1 MYRKPTHT
9 NTVLNFKS
17 HHPFSTK
24 LGIAIGQFKRVKN
37 ICNNIKTLKE
47 GEELI
52 RTTLR
57 NSNYPENII
66 DKAYVIANRGPKP
79 YTSNE
84 ETTSNSII
92 LRIPFINEFYT
103 KIIKKKIKS
112 IQFPFRICPI
122 FYTQKRLSDLFI
134 RSNLPS
140 RPNQLTSENNTNMII
155 KPNCSFCSFCNNNT
169 CICHQRNLI
178 CSLQCNICLK
188 TCNNNINNDIKQG
201 EYIGETSRHLIK
213 RLNEHINAIKK
224 NNINS
229 SAMAAH
235 YPNFHS
241 GVKIDDR
248 TFSVNLLHRPKYI
261 GFMDRQNFRSILYY

>member
-1 MYRKPTHT
+1 M
-9 NTVLNFKS
+9 LNFKS
-17 HHPFSTK
+17 HHSFSTK

-92 LRIPFINEFYT
+92 LRLPFINEYYT
-103 KIIKKKIKS
+103 KMIKKKIKS
-112 IQFPFRICPI
+112 IQFPFRICAI
-122 FYTQKRLSDLFI
+122 FYTQKRLSDLLI

-140 RPNQLTSENNTNMII
+140 RPN
-155 KPNCSFCSFCNNNT
+155 
-169 CICHQRNLI
+169 
-178 CSLQCNICLK
+178 
-188 TCNNNINNDIKQG
+188 
-201 EYIGETSRHLIK
+201 
-213 RLNEHINAIKK
+213 
-224 NNINS
+224 
-229 SAMAAH
+229 
-235 YPNFHS
+235 
-241 GVKIDDR
+241 
-248 TFSVNLLHRPKYI
+248 
-261 GFMDRQNFRSILYY
+261 